1 MEVTGKR
8 IIAKVKTSKGKRIAS
23 QRRGSVMA
31 TTAPELSQAETGC
44 AGIKWI
50 DGVSPATMDVNGL
63 ERMERVLK
71 DSELRYRH
79 IFETAKDGIFIV
91 DAKTG
96 VITDVNSTLINILGY
111 SHEDLVKKKFWEID
125 AFKDIEDGQV
135 VFDILLKNE
144 YIRYENLHLK
154 AKCGRAVQVKFV
166 GNVVY
171 LVNDEKLIQCCVI
184 CITEGKQAKEVLH
197 ESKERFRTLVENA
210 VDIIIILNADGTMQ
224 YASPSVSDFFGC
236 KPTGLVG
243 RNVREFIHPDD
254 LPAAINAVV
263 HITQHQ
269 HISLAPIELRVRHQD
284 GTWRILELLGRNLL
298 NDPAIAGVI
307 INAREITDRKGL
319 EGEIKTR
326 LAELEAVNQISIAL
340 RAVKTLDEMLP
351 RMLDTTLGMLH
362 ASQGSIWLYDN
373 IKDELRV
380 SVMRGWSEETGNPI
394 IPPEKPGEGITGFVF
409 ATGQPFTTRDFHM
422 DLHLPEAVRLRIPP
436 GSGGTAVPIRA
447 GEKVIGVFMI
457 IVPLPRELM
466 PSEVNL
472 LAALSEVAGNAIQ
485 RTMLYQQTEQ
495 RLQHLIALSDIDR
508 TITSSFD
515 LNLSL
520 NTLLSQ
526 VIAQLGITAASVLL
540 LNPSSQML
548 EYAAGRGFRTKAIKR
563 ARQRLGEGY
572 AGRAALER
580 NTIIISNISE
590 QPEEDSICAKLLAD
604 EAFVSYYGVPL
615 MAKGQVKGVLEIF
628 HRALLEPEEE
638 WLDFLKALAGQAAI
652 AIDNATMFESLQ
664 RSNTEL
670 TLAYDAT
677 IEGWSRALD
686 LRDRETEGH
695 TMRVTETTV
704 KLARAFDFTEEELVP
719 IRWGAQLHDIGKM
732 GVPDEILLKPGPLT
746 DEEWVIMKKHPTL
759 AYEMLYPIRYLRS
772 ALDVPYLHH
781 EKYDGTGYPLGLKG
795 DQIPLVA
802 RIFAVVDVWD
812 ALSSDRPYRAAWS
825 AERVHEH
832 IRLLS
837 GNHFDPRIVNVC
849 FESGVLVTQP

>member
-1 MEVTGKR
+1 MKR
-8 IIAKVKTSKGKRIAS
+8 TTATEKTSKDKRTAS
-23 QRRGSVMA
+23 QRRGSVTA
-31 TTAPELSQAETGC
+31 TAAPKPYRAKTGC
-44 AGIKWI
+44 AGIRWI
-50 DGVSPATMDVNGL
+50 DGISPVTMDVTGL
-63 ERMERVLK
+63 ERMECVMK

-79 IFETAKDGIFIV
+79 LFETAKDGIFIV

-96 VITDVNSTLINILGY
+96 VITDVNSTLINLLGY
-111 SHEDLVKKKFWEID
+111 SQEELANKKFWEID

-144 YIRYENLHLK
+144 YIRYESMHLK
-154 AKCGRAVQVKFV
+154 TKCGRAVQVKLV

-171 LVNDEKLIQCCVI
+171 LVNDEKLIQCCII
-184 CITEGKQAKEVLH
+184 CITERKQAKEVLH
-197 ESKERFRTLVENA
+197 ENKERFRALIENA
-210 VDIIIILNADGTMQ
+210 ADIIIILNADGTMQ
-224 YASPSVSDFFGC
+224 YVSPSASDFFGC
-236 KPTGLVG
+236 KPVGQVG
-243 RNVREFIHPDD
+243 RNIREFIHPDD
-254 LPAAINAVV
+254 LPSTTNALA
-263 HITQHQ
+263 HITQNQ
-269 HISLAPIELRVRHQD
+269 HISPVSIELRVQHQD
-284 GTWRILELLGRNLL
+284 GTWRTLELLGRNLL
-298 NDPAIAGVI
+298 DDPAIAGI
-307 INAREITDRKGL
+307 TINARDITDRKGL
-319 EGEIKTR
+319 EGEIKNR

-351 RMLDTTLGMLH
+351 RMLDVTLEMLQ

-373 IKDELRV
+373 VKDELRI
-380 SVMRGWSEETGNPI
+380 SVMRGWSEETSNLI
-394 IPPEKPGEGITGFVF
+394 IPPEKPGEGVAGFVF
-409 ATGQPFTTRDFHM
+409 VTGQPFTARDFHI

-436 GSGGTAVPIRA
+436 GCGGTAVPIRA

-466 PSEVNL
+466 PGEVNL

-485 RTMLYQQTEQ
+485 RTMLHQQTEQ

-508 TITSSFD
+508 AITSSFD

-526 VIAQLGITAASVLL
+526 AVAQLGITAASIML

-548 EYAAGRGFRTKAIKR
+548 EYAAGRGFRTKAIKQ

-580 NTIIISNISE
+580 NMIHISNILN
-590 QPEEDSICAKLLAD
+590 QPKEDSGCAKLLAD
-604 EAFVSYYGVPL
+604 EAFISYYGVPL

-628 HRALLEPEEE
+628 HHALLEPDEE

-670 TLAYDAT
+670 ALAYDAT

-686 LRDRETEGH
+686 LRDKETEGH

-704 KLARAFDFTEEELVP
+704 KLARAFNLNEEELVP

-746 DEEWVIMKKHPTL
+746 DEEWVIMKKHPIL

-772 ALDVPYLHH
+772 ALDIPYLHH

-802 RIFAVVDVWD
+802 RIFSVVDVWD
-812 ALSSDRPYRAAWS
+812 ALSSDRPYRAAWP
-825 AERVHEH
+825 AERVQEH

-837 GNHFDPRIVNVC
+837 GNHFDPGVIKVC
-849 FESGVLVTQP
+849 FESGFL